1 MNSIIVFSSLSFLFF
16 SPQLEVELSPGT
28 ICIFFYFFFFP
39 VTNTEDCNERLT
51 RRGHNGGSMKAGSPA
66 VWEIKK
72 ISILIIYFLFFSPFS
87 PQKCFDHTH
96 ARVKQRPCV
105 HLLWFDSLLSDEL
118 RLLCILCLSDSLY
131 LPGAFAPQWIKNGAN
146 RSRRI
151 LNGRQPWLW
160 AAGMCHKLTP
170 GQYVL
175 LTLIIN
181 VIFGR
186 GRKKAVKLMKD
197 TDEHLYG
204 WPTMHRYAQMQ
215 LFFFSLFFSWA
226 RRERGRGRT
235 CRYITP
241 LSGHE
246 GLFSLARV
254 LILFVVLERNKTGG
268 NGAASGQTKALFKYL
283 KAV

>member
-1 MNSIIVFSSLSFLFF
+1 MFWPHTPVLSSGRAYTSFHL
-16 SPQLEVELSPGT
+16 
-28 ICIFFYFFFFP
+28 I
-39 VTNTEDCNERLT
+39 
-51 RRGHNGGSMKAGSPA
+51 RRS
-66 VWEIKK
+66 
-72 ISILIIYFLFFSPFS
+72 
-87 PQKCFDHTH
+87 
-96 ARVKQRPCV
+96 
-105 HLLWFDSLLSDEL
+105 LSDEL
-118 RLLCILCLSDSLY
+118 WLLCILCLSDSLY

-186 GRKKAVKLMKD
+186 GGGKAVKLMKD

-204 WPTMHRYAQMQ
+204 WPTMHRYAQMRFIFS
-215 LFFFSLFFSWA
+215 FFFFL
-226 RRERGRGRT
+226 ELGGRG
-235 CRYITP
+235 
-241 LSGHE
+241 GE
-246 GLFSLARV
+246 GGRAATSLLAVGMRDCFRLLGSWFSLLCWNGTKR
-254 LILFVVLERNKTGG
+254 GG

-283 KAV
+283 KVLYNTQF

>member
-16 SPQLEVELSPGT
+16 SLQLEVELSPGT
-28 ICIFFYFFFFP
+28 ICIFFFFFFFP

-215 LFFFSLFFSWA
+215 LFFFPFFFL
-226 RRERGRGRT
+226 ELGGRGGEGECAAT
-235 CRYITP
+235 SL
-241 LSGHE
+241 LSVGMRDCFRLL
-246 GLFSLARV
+246 GSWFSLLCWNGTKR
-254 LILFVVLERNKTGG
+254 GG
-268 NGAASGQTKALFKYL
+268 TEQRQVKQRRYSNI
-283 KAV
+283 